1 MHETPRQRATHF
13 RAMHEAGLLILPN
26 AWDAGSA
33 RLIEDAGSR
42 AIATSSASV
51 AWALGYPD
59 GEALPVERLLTVVR
73 DIARTIR
80 VPLSV
85 DIEAGY
91 TSQHTALSNTI
102 QALLDAGAAGIN
114 IEDGADAPSM
124 LCAKIETVRAAA
136 ERHGTPL
143 FINVRTDVYLR
154 GLAPAEHRVEE
165 TLARAARY
173 RAAGADGLFVPGICD
188 PEDIRRVAGECRL
201 PLNVMALPGLPDA
214 STLRSLGVRRLSAG
228 TGIAQAVYG
237 LMHALAEGFLA
248 HGDLQ
253 ASAHSPLDCARL
265 NALMHR
271 TGAVA

>member
-1 MHETPRQRATHF
+1 MHDMPQQRATNF
-13 RAMHEAGLLILPN
+13 RAMHQAGLLILPN

-33 RLIEDAGSR
+33 RLFEDAGSR

-51 AWALGYPD
+51 AWSLGYPD

-91 TSQHTALSNTI
+91 TSQQAVLSNTI
-102 QALLDAGAAGIN
+102 SALLDAGAIGIN
-114 IEDGADAPSM
+114 IEDGSDDPSA
-124 LCAKIETVRAAA
+124 LCAKIEAVEAVA

-154 GLAPAEHRVEE
+154 GLAPAERRVDE

-173 RAAGADGLFVPGICD
+173 RDAGADGLFVPGISD
-188 PEDIRRVAGECRL
+188 PDEIRRVADDCGL

-214 STLRSLGVRRLSAG
+214 SALRSLGVRRLSAG
-228 TGIAQAVYG
+228 TGIAQAAYG
-237 LMHALAEGFLA
+237 LMHGLAERFIA
-248 HGDLQ
+248 HGDLR
-253 ASAHSPLDCARL
+253 APAHEPLDYARL
-265 NALMHR
+265 NALMRR
-271 TGAVA
+271 TGPGA